1 MQRYNL
7 RPLPHRNM
15 AQQNVNDNPAPNEQ
29 NQHVDPL
36 ENNSEM
42 LQELHIISH
51 ELSSQGTLNKIALF
65 DGSDLSKFRNR
76 THDVSKQCAWIA

>member
-29 NQHVDPL
+29 NQHVNPL
-36 ENNSEM
+36 ENVCV
-42 LQELHIISH
+42 L
-51 ELSSQGTLNKIALF
+51 G
-65 DGSDLSKFRNR
+65 R
-76 THDVSKQCAWIA
+76 